1 MLAVRCRDYSMSQR
15 NRMSQKARIA
25 FLALVIAQAAH
36 SIEEYVF
43 RLYDVFAPARF
54 VSGLISTNLRTGFIV
69 FNLAFVAFGFW
80 CYAVPVQEALSV
92 AIPFLW
98 LWIVVELLNGI
109 GHPAISIM
117 ERTYIPGTATAPI
130 LFIIA
135 LYLSIQI
142 ARRPVS

>member
-1 MLAVRCRDYSMSQR
+1 MSQR

-54 VSGLISTNLRTGFIV
+54 VSSLISTNLQTGFLA
-69 FNLAFVAFGFW
+69 FNVAFVAFGFW
-80 CYAVPVQEALSV
+80 CYAVPVQEGLSI

-98 LWIVVELLNGI
+98 FWIVVEILNGV
-109 GHPAISIM
+109 GHPVISIM
-117 ERTYIPGTATAPI
+117 ERSYIPGTITAPF
-130 LFIIA
+130 LFMIA
-135 LYLSIQI
+135 VYLSFQI
-142 ARRPVS
+142 ARRPVSSLRR